1 MHPNQHSSLRFFLS
15 IVSLWFKAY
24 GQFILSSILSGPF
37 VSLIII
43 TALMD
48 VLPTALQPCILAS
61 YSPSCSSPTPP
72 KNVFLSQ

>member
-1 MHPNQHSSLRFFLS
+1 MHPIQHSSLRFFLS

-48 VLPTALQPCILAS
+48 VLPFQDIS
-61 YSPSCSSPTPP
+61 
-72 KNVFLSQ
+72 LS